1 MLNYELINIYWSSCM
16 DIIAVLNKDN
26 SIEVYRISYKSH
38 KIFQIEENQQITLIQ
53 FSPDCKILFLKNK

>member
-1 MLNYELINIYWSSCM
+1 M